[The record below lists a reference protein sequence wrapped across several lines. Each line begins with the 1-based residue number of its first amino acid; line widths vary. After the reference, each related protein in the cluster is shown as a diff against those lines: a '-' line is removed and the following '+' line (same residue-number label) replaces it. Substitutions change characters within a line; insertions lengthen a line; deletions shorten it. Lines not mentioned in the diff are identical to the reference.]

1 VILRRHPGATA
12 QEKCNRGVTFGRDF
26 FRPWRGWGG
35 VGGRFSHGLRR
46 GLSRFSGTRYAGWLD
61 MRSIYARCGADAT
74 VNRTG
79 ERWRARKAA
88 PMHRDAT
95 RATEFDL
102 RKLSATC
109 FSLPVD
115 SDSAGRSLS

>member
-1 VILRRHPGATA
+1 MELYYWKCEIVNIYENQLGSESVGNRRRH
-12 QEKCNRGVTFGRDF
+12 
-26 FRPWRGWGG
+26 
-35 VGGRFSHGLRR
+35 
-46 GLSRFSGTRYAGWLD
+46 LD